1 MGKKRNHRTRPARLA
16 RLARLCAGAG
26 RCGQRPLQASRTWRA
41 RLCALACALALC
53 VAAAPPASALD
64 VSAESAVLYDAAGDT
79 FLYEKNADARM
90 LMASITKMM
99 TALVVLEQCNLE
111 DVVAVPAS
119 CVGVEGSSM
128 SLEEGEQLT
137 VEELIYGMLLLSGN
151 DAAAALAV
159 HTAGSI
165 EDFAALMN
173 GKAEALGLQNS
184 HFANPHGLNDD
195 ANYASARDLAYIAAE
210 AMRTPTFRTVTATK
224 TIQTAGRDMRNH
236 NKLLWDY
243 EGTVGGKTGY
253 TIKAGRCLVSMAERN
268 GRMLIAVT
276 LKAPDDWNDHKTL
289 YDMGFAH
296 FTQRT
301 LCAQGEVL
309 ARVPVVSGLSG
320 LAPVRAEEKLTATL
334 SDGEWARVETKFSLP
349 WFAWAPVFRGDAAG
363 RVRYVVDGRTVGETR
378 LYYET
383 GVEVYL
389 PAEKTLGEKIAGFFG
404 RDAA

>member
-1 MGKKRNHRTRPARLA
+1 VL
-16 RLARLCAGAG
+16 
-26 RCGQRPLQASRTWRA
+26 S
-41 RLCALACALALC
+41 LC
-53 VAAAPPASALD
+53 VVSAPPASALD
-64 VSAESAVLYDAAGDT
+64 VSAESAVLYDAVEDT

-99 TALVVLEQCNLE
+99 TALVVLERCDLE
-111 DVVAVPAS
+111 DVVTVPAS

-128 SLEEGEQLT
+128 SLKEGERLT
-137 VEELIYGMLLLSGN
+137 VEELLYGMLLLSGN

-173 GKAEALGLQNS
+173 EKVGALGLQNS

-195 ANYASARDLAYIAAE
+195 ANYASARDLARIAAE
-210 AMRTPTFRTVTATK
+210 AMRAPTFRTVTATK
-224 TIQTAGRDMRNH
+224 TIQAAGRDMRNH

-243 EGTVGGKTGY
+243 EGTIGGKTGY
-253 TIKAGRCLVSMAERN
+253 TIKAGRCLVSMAERS

-276 LKAPDDWNDHKTL
+276 LKAPDDWNDHQTL
-289 YDMGFAH
+289 YDMGFAR

-301 LCAQGEVL
+301 LCTQGEIL

-320 LAPVRAEEKLTATL
+320 LVPVRAGQGLTAAL
-334 SDGEWARVETKFSLP
+334 SDEEWARMETKFSLP
-349 WFAWAPVFRGDAAG
+349 WFAWAPVFHGDAAG

-383 GVEVYL
+383 GVEAYL
-389 PAEKTLGEKIAGFFG
+389 PAEKSFGEKIAGFFG
-404 RDAA
+404 RGAA